1 MKKTGGVIAGITAI
15 AVIPAAVLVYWLV
28 MGMTVIFGANA
39 AGCFPNEQ
47 GTTQTAEVDVAGV
60 PAGPIAGYKHEQLV
74 NAAHIV
80 IAAQKLG
87 IDGRGQVIGVMT
99 AMGESSLV
107 NIGYG
112 DWETSGVTNPDGS
125 ATSSIGLFQQQK
137 WWGTNAERMNP
148 ETSATKFFTSLLKV
162 SGWETLQPTIAAHR
176 VQGNANPYHYAKFFD
191 AASEIVSTLTGLPLT
206 SGTDAGSCGV
216 GSTGE
221 YPAANGT
228 EPGAWG
234 GHQNGRIPENLL
246 TPIPWQPEYKLRG
259 DATQALIQLNA
270 AFKAQFGYDLPI
282 NDGYRDYPGQV
293 EAKKKYGKNAAE
305 PGTSNH
311 GWAMAIDVSDRGHWA
326 IGFNS
331 QIYDWLK
338 RNGPSYGWVHPP
350 WAEPG
355 GQGPDEAWHWEY
367 WGKASA

>member
-1 MKKTGGVIAGITAI
+1 MKKSGGLIAGVAAV

-39 AGCFPNEQ
+39 AGCFPNDQ
-47 GTTQTAEVDVAGV
+47 GTVQTAAVDVEGV

-80 IAAQKLG
+80 IAAQKLD

-112 DWETSGVTNPDGS
+112 DWETSGVTNPDGT

-137 WWGTNAERMNP
+137 WWGTTAERMNP
-148 ETSATKFFTSLLKV
+148 QTSATKFFTSLLKV

-221 YPAANGT
+221 YPAADGT

-259 DATQALIQLNA
+259 DATQALVQLNT
-270 AFKAQFGYDLPI
+270 AFKAEFGYDLTI
-282 NDGYRDYPGQV
+282 NDGYRDYAGQV
-293 EAKKKYGKNAAE
+293 EAKRKYGKNAAE

-311 GWAMAIDVSDRGHWA
+311 GWAMAIDVGDRGHWA

-355 GQGPDEAWHWEY
+355 GQGPAEAWHWEY
-367 WGKASA
+367 WGKANA